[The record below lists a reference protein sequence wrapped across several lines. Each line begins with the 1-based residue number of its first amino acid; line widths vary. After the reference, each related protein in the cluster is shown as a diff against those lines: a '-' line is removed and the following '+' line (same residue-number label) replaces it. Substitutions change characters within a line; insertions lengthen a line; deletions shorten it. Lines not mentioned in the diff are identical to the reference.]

1 MEDNPHQRHCRQRVN
16 ISNLQS
22 SAELNT
28 KEIELPINKCA
39 HLYRTFSKE
48 GREDAL
54 YLFKFPLNI
63 PGSFLG
69 HIGSDR
75 DFRIKEKF
83 HLSFQR
89 GWVAQKKRAFL
100 TGRVPSSTPI
110 NAYILRASRGKPTCK
125 LPKFCLH
132 GERFCKGPSFD

>member
-16 ISNLQS
+16 ISILQS

-48 GREDAL
+48 GREMPCICL
-54 YLFKFPLNI
+54 NFPSISQVL
-63 PGSFLG
+63 SWATLG
-69 HIGSDR
+69 LT